1 MQENKALGVELMCKE
16 LAIAPSTYYRHVQL
30 QRHPGRR
37 GAQVRQREAR
47 LVEIKRVYDESN
59 GIYGARKVWRQLL
72 REGITMAHGTVER
85 LMRRAGLQGVWR
97 GKGKRTTVS
106 EGRSDL
112 PDLVKR
118 DFSASRPNQLWVADF
133 TCVPTRSGY
142 VYTAFVIDVYS
153 RYIVGWRVMRSMET
167 TLVFDALEQ
176 ACKEAGRTD
185 APQRPGQPV
194 PVAALQRTAGG
205 GRRESIGGYSRRLLR
220 QRTGGKHHWPV
231 QNGSH

>member
-1 MQENKALGVELMCKE
+1 
-16 LAIAPSTYYRHVQL
+16 
-30 QRHPGRR
+30 
-37 GAQVRQREAR
+37 
-47 LVEIKRVYDESN
+47 
-59 GIYGARKVWRQLL
+59 
-72 REGITMAHGTVER
+72 MAHGTIER
-85 LMRRAGLQGVWR
+85 LVRRAGLQGVWR
-97 GKGKRTTVS
+97 GKGKRSTVS

-133 TCVPTRSGY
+133 TYVPTRSGY

-176 ACKEAGRTD
+176 ALHARGMPDGLTHHSDRGS
-185 APQRPGQPV
+185 QYRYPV
-194 PVAALQRTAGG
+194 YIPAEYKRGPAPVAALQCPAGG
-205 GRRESIGGYSRRLLR
+205 GRRESIGGHDRRLLR
-220 QRTGGKHHWPV
+220 QRTGGKHHWPL

>member
-1 MQENKALGVELMCKE
+1 
-16 LAIAPSTYYRHVQL
+16 
-30 QRHPGRR
+30 
-37 GAQVRQREAR
+37 
-47 LVEIKRVYDESN
+47 
-59 GIYGARKVWRQLL
+59 
-72 REGITMAHGTVER
+72 MAHGTIER
-85 LMRRAGLQGVWR
+85 LVRRAGLQGVWR
-97 GKGKRTTVS
+97 GKGKRSTVS

-153 RYIVGWRVMRSMET
+153 RYIVGWRVMRSMARARGMPDGLT
-167 TLVFDALEQ
+167 HHSDRGSQ
-176 ACKEAGRTD
+176 YRY
-185 APQRPGQPV
+185 PV
-194 PVAALQRTAGG
+194 YIPAEYKRGPAPVAALQRTAGG

-231 QNGSH
+231 QNGSHCKTRLVWCRRRGAFDTGMGGLVQPAPPVEFHQLHSASRI

>member
-1 MQENKALGVELMCKE
+1 
-16 LAIAPSTYYRHVQL
+16 
-30 QRHPGRR
+30 
-37 GAQVRQREAR
+37 
-47 LVEIKRVYDESN
+47 
-59 GIYGARKVWRQLL
+59 
-72 REGITMAHGTVER
+72 MAHGTVGR

-118 DFSASRPNQLWVADF
+118 DFSTSRSNQLWVADF
-133 TCVPTRSGY
+133 TYVPTRSGY

-176 ACKEAGRTD
+176 ACKK
-185 APQRPGQPV
+185 PGGLTHHSDRGSQYRYPV
-194 PVAALQRTAGG
+194 YIPAEYKRGPAPVAALQRTTGG
-205 GRRESIGGYSRRLLR
+205 GRRAGISGYSRRLLR

-231 QNGSH
+231 QNGSDCKTRLAWCRRR

>member
-1 MQENKALGVELMCKE
+1 
-16 LAIAPSTYYRHVQL
+16 
-30 QRHPGRR
+30 
-37 GAQVRQREAR
+37 
-47 LVEIKRVYDESN
+47 
-59 GIYGARKVWRQLL
+59 
-72 REGITMAHGTVER
+72 MAHGTVER

-176 ACKEAGRTD
+176 ALHARGMPDGLTHHSDRGS
-185 APQRPGQPV
+185 QYRYPV
-194 PVAALQRTAGG
+194 YIPAEYKRGSAPVAALQRTAGG
-205 GRRESIGGYSRRLLR
+205 GRREKHRWVQSATPATTHWRKASLACTKRNSLKDKAGVVQATWSFRHWNGW
-220 QRTGGKHHWPV
+220 TG
-231 QNGSH
+231 STSAD